1 MKKTASLLA
10 AVLFAASGAAL
21 AAGAPAP
28 RMERFGADSRDL
40 ESLQRGARLFV
51 NYCLNCHS
59 AAYMRYNR
67 LTDIGLTEQQLKDAE
82 KKLKEMEETVKT
94 VVKEKDLL
102 AAKYKAAK
110 EAIKKMQD
118 QLR

>member
-1 MKKTASLLA
+1 MWQEAVAKQESEVKSLK
-10 AVLFAASGAAL
+10 
-21 AAGAPAP
+21 
-28 RMERFGADSRDL
+28 EKIDL
-40 ESLQRGARLFV
+40 G
-51 NYCLNCHS
+51 
-59 AAYMRYNR
+59 R
-67 LTDIGLTEQQLKDAE
+67 LTEEKYGLSK